1 MALQPPQ
8 PFDPLAVHPP
18 ALLAQQRPHP
28 PIAPARMLGRELV
41 HPRHQPQLVLHRH
54 PLVALGRAML
64 THNPASPTLRHP
76 PPPHQKA
83 DSRPATRRAH
93 QFPRCRS
100 FSIEMS
106 SACSATIF
114 FSRLFSCSSAFS
126 RCASSSFK
134 APYLIRQ
141 R

>member
-1 MALQPPQ
+1 MLLDQ
-8 PFDPLAVHPP
+8 LA
-18 ALLAQQRPHP
+18 
-28 PIAPARMLGRELV
+28 G
-41 HPRHQPQLVLHRH
+41 
-54 PLVALGRAML
+54 
-64 THNPASPTLRHP
+64 PTLRHL

-83 DSRPATRRAH
+83 DGVTTARRAH

-100 FSIEMS
+100 LSSEMS

-126 RCASSSFK
+126 RCASSFFS